1 MAMFKTF
8 YNFNKIIFQRKD
20 ISYHLNLIKPSIL
33 IKENLLTK
41 RDFIDSCNFSQ
52 VEMQYMAELGLK
64 LKAAIEHGYYPP
76 LLKGKNLGM
85 IFDQSSTRTRC
96 SAEAAMTELG
106 GHALYLA
113 PGQIQLGEGGHEGLA
128 DTSRALGDLLDI
140 IGVRTAS
147 QEDVEEIAQNSRV
160 PVVNFMTDDDHPTQ
174 ALGDLITIKEYLP
187 EGKKLSEVK
196 LVFVGDA
203 TQIAVSAIYLCAQM
217 GMQFVQYGPKAKQMP
232 KKIVEKAQKIA
243 DKTGGTITLSED
255 EAVLKN
261 ADFIYT
267 DVWYGLYDQE
277 LNKDEYMKIFYP
289 KYQVND
295 ELIAKT
301 ENPNVKFMHCL
312 PANRGEE
319 VSASVLEGEKSIA
332 WEQAANKKA
341 AMRAVFVYLLNANF
355 ATDADSIM
363 IASQYQSELQE
374 ILEQRP

>member
-8 YNFNKIIFQRKD
+8 YNFSKIIFQRKD
-20 ISYHLNLIKPSIL
+20 ISYHFSLIKPSTL

-52 VEMQYMAELGLK
+52 AEMQYMAELGLR
-64 LKAAIEHGYYPP
+64 LKEAIEHGYYPP
-76 LLKGKNLGM
+76 LLKGKSLGM

-147 QEDVEEIAQNSRV
+147 QEDVEEIAKNSRV

-174 ALGDLITIKEYLP
+174 ALGDLITIMEYLP

-243 DKTGGTITLSED
+243 DKTDGTITLSED

-355 ATDADSIM
+355 ATDADSIK

>member
-1 MAMFKTF
+1 M
-8 YNFNKIIFQRKD
+8 
-20 ISYHLNLIKPSIL
+20 
-33 IKENLLTK
+33 TK
-41 RDFIDSCNFSQ
+41 RDFIDTCNFSQ
-52 VEMQYMAELGLK
+52 TEMQYMAELGLK
-64 LKAAIEHGYYPP
+64 LKEVIEHGYYPP
-76 LLKGKNLGM
+76 LLKGKSLGM

-113 PGQIQLGEGGHEGLA
+113 PGQIQLGKGGHEGLA

-187 EGKKLSEVK
+187 EDKKLSEVK

-217 GMQFVQYGPKAKQMP
+217 GMQFVQYGPKSKQMP

-355 ATDADSIM
+355 ATDADSIK

>member
-1 MAMFKTF
+1 
-8 YNFNKIIFQRKD
+8 
-20 ISYHLNLIKPSIL
+20 
-33 IKENLLTK
+33 
-41 RDFIDSCNFSQ
+41 
-52 VEMQYMAELGLK
+52 
-64 LKAAIEHGYYPP
+64 
-76 LLKGKNLGM
+76 
-85 IFDQSSTRTRC
+85 
-96 SAEAAMTELG
+96 
-106 GHALYLA
+106 
-113 PGQIQLGEGGHEGLA
+113 
-128 DTSRALGDLLDI
+128 
-140 IGVRTAS
+140 
-147 QEDVEEIAQNSRV
+147 
-160 PVVNFMTDDDHPTQ
+160 
-174 ALGDLITIKEYLP
+174 
-187 EGKKLSEVK
+187 
-196 LVFVGDA
+196 
-203 TQIAVSAIYLCAQM
+203 AIYLCAQM

-232 KKIVEKAQKIA
+232 KKVVEKAQKIA

-355 ATDADSIM
+355 ATDADSIK
-363 IASQYQSELQE
+363 IASQYQSDLQE

>member
-76 LLKGKNLGM
+76 LLKGKSLGM

-113 PGQIQLGEGGHEGLA
+113 PGQIQLGEGGHEGLV

>member
-1 MAMFKTF
+1 M
-8 YNFNKIIFQRKD
+8 
-20 ISYHLNLIKPSIL
+20 
-33 IKENLLTK
+33 
-41 RDFIDSCNFSQ
+41 
-52 VEMQYMAELGLK
+52 
-64 LKAAIEHGYYPP
+64 
-76 LLKGKNLGM
+76 
-85 IFDQSSTRTRC
+85 
-96 SAEAAMTELG
+96 
-106 GHALYLA
+106 
-113 PGQIQLGEGGHEGLA
+113 
-128 DTSRALGDLLDI
+128 LDI

-319 VSASVLEGEKSIA
+319 VSASVLKGEKSIA

-355 ATDADSIM
+355 ATDADSIK